1 MQDIVYFF
9 HLSRPF
15 NVFIT
20 LFAFALAAFLALNQ
34 SFTFAEDPIFWS
46 GMACLTIIS
55 ATGYWINDVF
65 DFKIDRVN
73 KPRRVIVNAHLS
85 RKKVLTVYFVAVVLM
100 VGFSFLMLDLAL
112 TAINL
117 GCTALL
123 FVYAA
128 WLKRTSVVGNLV
140 IAALTALVIYYAAV
154 MYSLNVP
161 LIWTIVFAFEV
172 TFIREVVKDVEDIDG
187 DLKFQLQTLP
197 IRIGIKATKNVLWL
211 SYLAFVL
218 SCYGPVISEFILG
231 RGFNWLYLLASV
243 ILVQG
248 PAVYLMLLLRKA
260 EKPSEFARQ
269 SLYLKILIFLGMG
282 SILFL

>member
-15 NVFIT
+15 NVLIT
-20 LFAFALAAFLALNQ
+20 LIAFALSAFLALNQ
-34 SFTFAEDPIFWS
+34 DFSFAEDPTFWS
-46 GMACLTIIS
+46 GILCLTIIS
-55 ATGYWINDVF
+55 STGYWINDVF

-85 RKKVLTVYFVAVVLM
+85 RKKVLTVYFVAIGLM
-100 VGFSFLMLDLAL
+100 VGFSFLTLDYAL

-128 WLKRTSVVGNLV
+128 WLKRTTVVGNLV

-161 LIWTIVFAFEV
+161 LIWTIVFAFEA
-172 TFIREVVKDVEDIDG
+172 TFLREVVKDVEDIDG
-187 DLKFQLQTLP
+187 DLRFQLQTLP
-197 IRIGIKATKNVLWL
+197 IRIGIKATKNVLLL
-211 SYLAFVL
+211 SYLVFLL
-218 SCYGPVISEFILG
+218 SCYGPIISEYIL
-231 RGFNWLYLLASV
+231 RRDFNWSYLIASIV
-243 ILVQG
+243 LVQA
-248 PAVYLMLLLRKA
+248 PAIYMMRMLRKS
-260 EKPSEFARQ
+260 EKPADFSRQ
-269 SLYLKILIFLGMG
+269 SLYLKILIFLGMV